1 MNALGEKAQALGN
14 IGLPPYDP
22 SVDTSEGWLVLEIS
36 SFQAR
41 DLEVAPA
48 ILALTSLG
56 SDHLD
61 WHGSVENYHRDK
73 LSFTQLA
80 PAPEIFLASQ
90 IQSPILKEV
99 SVKVESETSGLTES
113 LGLLGIHNQSNVALA
128 LSVVS
133 RVTGKS
139 VQDIAIKVKSI
150 SHEFTP
156 LPGRLT
162 VVASE
167 ERAGF
172 VTRYI
177 DDGLATASLPAIA
190 ALLVFPDG
198 DLAMIVG
205 GFDRGIDYKP
215 LVEAITARTART
227 VIVTMGDAGKRIG
240 ALVKAS
246 NSDIELMH
254 VNNLRSA
261 VEFARGSMNQ
271 GGVVLFSPAAPS
283 FDHFKNWSER
293 SAAFTT
299 YARAFVS

>member
-1 MNALGEKAQALGN
+1 
-14 IGLPPYDP
+14 
-22 SVDTSEGWLVLEIS
+22 VDTNEGWLVLEIS

-48 ILALTSLG
+48 LLVLTSLG

-73 LSFTQLA
+73 LSFTQLT

-90 IQSPILKEV
+90 IQSPIIKEV

-139 VQDIAIKVKSI
+139 VQDIVTKVKSI

-172 VTRYI
+172 ITRYI

-227 VIVTMGDAGKRIG
+227 VIVTMGDAGRRIG

-246 NSDIELMH
+246 NSDIELMQA
-254 VNNLRSA
+254 NNLRSA
-261 VEFARGSMNQ
+261 VEFARSSMNQ